1 MDFVEKLGIKVPN
14 AVIVRGVTGS
24 EKDEEIFE
32 FLKQY
37 GSISRVLTIDDQVSE
52 FNKDQI
58 VEYNSGVAV
67 QTLGPLLPYV
77 HPSAANPD
85 VVFSVHALTDV
96 YSQRVGGSV
105 TDTYLSEL
113 RGIAKLSGKDFE
125 EVLREVMTKIEKSVG
140 VAEESVALST
150 EVEIEEVDHTDRP
163 SQTPATFIES
173 AGISV
178 CPKLGH
184 ADDEY
189 RTPTLSSGTKR
200 SLTLNPGELN
210 PPDVQRI
217 VVEHIVKSDDKMSR
231 THSTLRLRAF
241 SGKIPRP
248 YNEADYDT
256 WRSHVD
262 LMMEDTSVSDL
273 EKTHKILESLL
284 IPASDVV
291 RHLGPE
297 APPSTY
303 LQLLESAFGTVEDG
317 EELLVRFMNTLQDP
331 GEKPSAY
338 LHRLQVALNR
348 TVRRGG
354 VQPQEVDK
362 HLLKQFYRGC
372 WNHDLLAVLQLELK
386 DRQPPSLAELLLLL
400 RTAEN
405 RQETKTS
412 RMKRH
417 LGTTKPKVV
426 SHRQS
431 VQETSETQAESESS
445 DLSKLKKQVAD
456 LKSQLTALMKQRKPT
471 ASKKEHM
478 QKDETKK
485 PDHAKTEPGPPPHSA
500 LTVKPKPWY
509 CFRCGEDGHIV
520 ATCESDPNPALVA
533 AKRKELRIRQQLWES
548 QHRNTPS
555 LN

>member
-1 MDFVEKLGIKVPN
+1 MEFVEKLGIKVPN

-52 FNKDQI
+52 FNKDHI
-58 VEYNSGVAV
+58 LEYNSGVAV

-113 RGIAKLSGKDFE
+113 RGIAKLSGKEFE
-125 EVLREVMTKIEKSVG
+125 DVLREVMTKIEKSVG

-150 EVEIEEVDHTDRP
+150 EVDIEEADHTDRP
-163 SQTPATFIES
+163 SQTPATFNDS
-173 AGISV
+173 AGIPV

-184 ADDEY
+184 TDDEY
-189 RTPTLSSGTKR
+189 CTQTLSSGTKR

-210 PPDVQRI
+210 PPEVQRI
-217 VVEHIVKSDDKMSR
+217 VVEYIVKSDDKMSR
-231 THSTLRLRAF
+231 THSILRLRAF

-262 LMMEDTSVSDL
+262 LMMEDTS
-273 EKTHKILESLL
+273 SLL

-303 LQLLESAFGTVEDG
+303 LQLLDSAFGTVEDG

-338 LHRLQVALNR
+338 LHCLQVALNR

-372 WNHDLLAVLQLELK
+372 WDHDLLAVLQVELK
-386 DRQPPSLAELLLLL
+386 NREAPSLAELLLLL
-400 RTAEN
+400 T
-405 RQETKTS
+405 
-412 RMKRH
+412 
-417 LGTTKPKVV
+417 
-426 SHRQS
+426 
-431 VQETSETQAESESS
+431 ESESS

-456 LKSQLTALMKQRKPT
+456 LKSQLTALMKQRKTT
-471 ASKKEHM
+471 AFKKEHM

-485 PDHAKTEPGPPPHSA
+485 PDHAKTEPGPPPHSV

-548 QHRNTPS
+548 QHRDTPS

>member
-1 MDFVEKLGIKVPN
+1 MPSFLTFPTDDFLARLYQMPMLPTPPAELWLSLVMNVASIVPQDYHGREVFQAPEPMGVFPLLYGDLPCTVPYSIHIPHLPRLALHRAVPN

-150 EVEIEEVDHTDRP
+150 EVEIEEADHTDRP
-163 SQTPATFIES
+163 SQTPATFNEP

-210 PPDVQRI
+210 PPEVQRI

-362 HLLKQFYRGC
+362 HLLKQFYRVPR
-372 WNHDLLAVLQLELK
+372 N
-386 DRQPPSLAELLLLL
+386 
-400 RTAEN
+400 
-405 RQETKTS
+405 
-412 RMKRH
+412 M
-417 LGTTKPKVV
+417 
-426 SHRQS
+426 
-431 VQETSETQAESESS
+431 
-445 DLSKLKKQVAD
+445 SKLA
-456 LKSQLTALMKQRKPT
+456 PT
-471 ASKKEHM
+471 P
-478 QKDETKK
+478 T
-485 PDHAKTEPGPPPHSA
+485 PH
-500 LTVKPKPWY
+500 
-509 CFRCGEDGHIV
+509 
-520 ATCESDPNPALVA
+520 LVA
-533 AKRKELRIRQQLWES
+533 LFRIMS
-548 QHRNTPS
+548 NTPAFPTCLRLPCVNKEASVRSNRKDCRWVAISIFTVHIRTQFDAKLS
-555 LN
+555 LSGPYAQTVLYLSYSWENSNVSP